1 MNSSDTFT
9 IEQQN
14 YLMGFVAGS
23 DVARS
28 MLKLPAPEKKIAA
41 GVDPLLIAAQDR
53 VLAAGRSLCA
63 EEQAKRN
70 KNPLDMWDEL
80 TDAAQRQAFP
90 KGPDVLRFKYHGLFY
105 VAPAQD
111 AYMCRLRFAGGI
123 VRSYQLRAVAD
134 IAEKWAGTYADVTTR
149 ANLQLRE
156 IGPGNTASVLTAL
169 QDAGIATRGSGAD
182 NVRNITG
189 PATAGIDPQEL
200 FDTRSLASQ
209 LHHSILHHRELYGL
223 PRKFN
228 IAFDGGGTTG
238 ALEETNDIGF
248 AAVRVR
254 IGSDLS
260 PGVYFRVLLGGIT
273 GHLDFARD
281 CGIVLSPHECLP
293 VAIAMLKVFID
304 HGDRTDR
311 KKARLKYLLDRWGF
325 ERFLEETQKRLDFDL
340 RRLPA
345 EACEPR
351 GPLDRHAHIG
361 IRAQR
366 QLGVSY
372 VGIVLPV
379 GRLSSAQLR
388 GVAEIAERYGSAAVR
403 LTVWQNLL
411 VSDIRHA
418 DIPRVQQHLEQLGLD
433 WRAGNVRSGL
443 VACTGSAGCR
453 FAAANTKRHAL
464 KLAEYL
470 ESRLSLDQ
478 PINIHLTGCSHSCA
492 QHYIGDIGLLATKI
506 SDGDEMI
513 EGYHLYVGG
522 GFGPQQAIARL
533 LKRNIPADRLGE
545 LLERLLA
552 YYLDRRLPSETFGH
566 FSRRCSLEELQ
577 MLVGWQSELAVV

>member
-1 MNSSDTFT
+1 
-9 IEQQN
+9 
-14 YLMGFVAGS
+14 
-23 DVARS
+23 
-28 MLKLPAPEKKIAA
+28 
-41 GVDPLLIAAQDR
+41 
-53 VLAAGRSLCA
+53 
-63 EEQAKRN
+63 
-70 KNPLDMWDEL
+70 
-80 TDAAQRQAFP
+80 
-90 KGPDVLRFKYHGLFY
+90 
-105 VAPAQD
+105 
-111 AYMCRLRFAGGI
+111 
-123 VRSYQLRAVAD
+123 
-134 IAEKWAGTYADVTTR
+134 
-149 ANLQLRE
+149 
-156 IGPGNTASVLTAL
+156 
-169 QDAGIATRGSGAD
+169 
-182 NVRNITG
+182 
-189 PATAGIDPQEL
+189 
-200 FDTRSLASQ
+200 
-209 LHHSILHHRELYGL
+209 
-223 PRKFN
+223 
-228 IAFDGGGTTG
+228 
-238 ALEETNDIGF
+238 
-248 AAVRVR
+248 
-254 IGSDLS
+254 
-260 PGVYFRVLLGGIT
+260 
-273 GHLDFARD
+273 
-281 CGIVLSPHECLP
+281 